1 MNAGL
6 IIAIISGW
14 LLGGVVNYLGDVLPH
29 RRRLVRPFCLNCQAE
44 QSSWWFGLWPANCQS
59 CGMRRSWRAWVVH
72 VAGAGVAA
80 FLWINQSFSLP
91 FWLNLLVWAYFGLV
105 IVIDLEHRLILHVTS
120 WAGAALG
127 LVVGIWLHGVTTT
140 LLGGA
145 AGYGLMLGLYWLG
158 NVFVRFMSRR
168 RKLGE
173 NDAPIEDALGY
184 GDVNL
189 AGVVGLMLGWPGVL
203 AGLVVAILLGGAV
216 SLLYLVAAIAL
227 RRYRAF
233 AAIPYGPFLA
243 FASLYLLYF
252 S

>member
-1 MNAGL
+1 M
-6 IIAIISGW
+6 
-14 LLGGVVNYLGDVLPH
+14 
-29 RRRLVRPFCLNCQAE
+29 
-44 QSSWWFGLWPANCQS
+44 
-59 CGMRRSWRAWVVH
+59 
-72 VAGAGVAA
+72 
-80 FLWINQSFSLP
+80 NQSYSLP
-91 FWLNLLVWAYFGLV
+91 FWLNLLVWVYFGLV

-127 LVVGIWLHGVTTT
+127 LVVGIWLHGVPAT

-145 AGYGLMLGLYWLG
+145 AGYGLMLGMYGLG

-189 AGVVGLMLGWPGVL
+189 AGVMGLMLGWPGVL
-203 AGLVVAILLGGAV
+203 AGLVVAILLGGVV
-216 SLLYLVAAIAL
+216 SLLYLLTAL
-227 RRYRAF
+227 LFRRYQAF

-243 FASLYLLYF
+243 GAVLYLLYLRVIQL
-252 S
+252 

>member
-1 MNAGL
+1 M
-6 IIAIISGW
+6 
-14 LLGGVVNYLGDVLPH
+14 NYLGDVLP
-29 RRRLVRPFCLNCQAE
+29 RRRSLVRPFCLHCQAE
-44 QSSWWFGLWPANCQS
+44 QSGWIYFLWPASCRS
-59 CGMRRSWRAWVVH
+59 CGKSRAWRAWVVH
-72 VAGAGVAA
+72 LSGAVASV
-80 FLWINQSFSLP
+80 FLWINQSYPLP
-91 FWLNLLVWAYFGLV
+91 FWLNLLVWVYFGLV
-105 IVIDLEHRLILHVTS
+105 IVIDLEHRLILHITS

-127 LVVGIWLHGVTTT
+127 LLVGIWLHGITAT

-158 NVFVRFMSRR
+158 NVFVRLMSRR

-189 AGVVGLMLGWPGVL
+189 AGVMGLMLGWPGVL

-216 SLLYLVAAIAL
+216 SLLYLLIAL
-227 RRYRAF
+227 IFRRYQAF

-243 FASLYLLYF
+243 VAVLYLLYLRIF
-252 S
+252 SP